1 MATDIQTSLSVE
13 EYLAQ
18 EEEST
23 VKHEFV
29 GGRVYS
35 IVGATNSH
43 NVIATNVL
51 GLLWSKLRGKPCQA
65 FNSDTKVRV
74 ELDEETR
81 FYYPD
86 VQVTCSPNSLQEN
99 YQEAPKV
106 IVEVLAESTR
116 RIDESE
122 KRDAYLSIAS
132 LDTYILLEQDV
143 VKAVVYRR
151 TADGFDKT
159 EYSQLSDTIAL
170 SSIECEL
177 QLQDIYAE
185 TDVSTNN

>member
-13 EYLAQ
+13 EYLSL

-35 IVGATNSH
+35 MVGSTNRH
-43 NVIATNVL
+43 NRISTNVVISI
-51 GLLWSKLRGKPCQA
+51 GMQLRGKPCQA
-65 FNSDTKVRV
+65 FNSDTKVRF

-106 IVEVLAESTR
+106 IVEVLSESTR
-116 RIDESE
+116 RFDESE

-132 LDTYILLEQDV
+132 LDTYILLEQDA

-177 QLQDIYAE
+177 QLQDIYAG
-185 TDVSTNN
+185 TDVSTNK